1 MENDYGQAYKRLY
14 REHWWWRSR
23 EEFLIRVIQGLCLPA
38 NPNILDLG
46 CGDGLFFDR
55 LAEFGGTIEGLES
68 DPSLVS
74 RETAERYR
82 IHIGPL
88 DRTFG
93 PIKRYTLILML
104 DVLEH
109 LQNPEE
115 SLKQAVEL
123 LEPGGRL
130 VLTVPAFRCLW
141 TNHDNMNH
149 HYTRYTKRSLATV
162 AKIANL
168 RIDRC
173 QYFFHWLVP
182 LKLVVR
188 LKERLIQ
195 SQPKPPNIPSPIVN
209 RTLLALSLLEQRL
222 FGNFSLPIGTSLLA
236 VGKRSSSQSSP

>member
-222 FGNFSLPIGTSLLA
+222 FGNFSLPVGTSLLA

>member
-141 TNHDNMNH
+141 TNHDDMNH

-209 RTLLALSLLEQRL
+209 RTMLALSLLEQRL